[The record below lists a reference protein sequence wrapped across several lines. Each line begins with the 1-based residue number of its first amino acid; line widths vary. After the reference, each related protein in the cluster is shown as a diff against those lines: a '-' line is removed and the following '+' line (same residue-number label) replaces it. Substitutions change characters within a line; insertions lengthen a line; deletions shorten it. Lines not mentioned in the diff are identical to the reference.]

1 MNRAAWWATVGI
13 CTVAVAANAFT
24 ALSGAWFAAGIAA
37 VLTGVAAAL
46 ARSASSRS
54 RLAWAVASVV
64 CALLGVA
71 AYSAD
76 LAARSACTAT
86 YDGHPVIIG
95 TELTDTARRARAE
108 DSTYTNEKLLFDAAG
123 ARADVWTAASI
134 RDCERRLAL
143 FRSLWIPLF
152 ASALICAMVVSG
164 SRWRLTAAAQPP
176 PGTLARTALRYDAFI
191 SYRHGGSDG
200 EFARNLVEELEAAGY
215 RLAIDERDFRAEQS
229 FLQEMERCIRESRF
243 TLALISARFLESG
256 NTEEEALITKILD
269 MGERKRRLVPLILQR
284 VEMPVWMYGI
294 VGIDFTAE
302 GGMVSPI
309 DKLKATL
316 GVPLAKAGTID

>member
-1 MNRAAWWATVGI
+1 MNRAAWWATLGTCAVG
-13 CTVAVAANAFT
+13 VAANAFT
-24 ALSGAWFAAGIAA
+24 ALTGVWFAAGIAA
-37 VLTGVAAAL
+37 VLTGLAAGLVRAFGSL
-46 ARSASSRS
+46 S
-54 RLAWAVASVV
+54 RLAWTIASIIT
-64 CALLGVA
+64 ALLGIA
-71 AYSAD
+71 AYSGD
-76 LAARSACTAT
+76 LAARSDCTT
-86 YDGHPVIIG
+86 NYDGRRVITG
-95 TELTDTARRARAE
+95 TELTETARRARSE

-123 ARADVWTAASI
+123 SKEDVWTAESI
-134 RDCERRLAL
+134 RNCERRLTL
-143 FRSLWIPLF
+143 FGTLWIPLF
-152 ASALICAMVVSG
+152 ASALICAIGVAG
-164 SRWRLTAAAQPP
+164 SRWKLRAPAQPP
-176 PGTLARTALRYDAFI
+176 PGPSSHAALRYDAFI
-191 SYRHGGSDG
+191 SYRHGGEDG
-200 EFARNLVEELEAAGY
+200 EFARNLVQELEAAGF

-302 GGMVSPI
+302 AGMVSPI
-309 DKLKATL
+309 EKLKATL